1 MPVPER
7 NVWIIDENYAGFAL
21 IRKFLVTCDY
31 LPDNIVQFPSIV
43 AATDTTHPAVI
54 FVDDT
59 LLEHATLQA
68 VEAFKQYSAN
78 TPVILLAST
87 DGEQATQLAATI
99 AAQDYLVKKE
109 ITLPLFRKAVLYAID
124 RKKMTVDLQRT
135 RDDYMAMFHRHPLP
149 MWVYEISTKAFL
161 AVNEAAVHYYG
172 YSEQDF
178 LSMTILD
185 IRPPDDIP
193 ALQAT
198 TKKTY
203 QSGFYDLNH
212 WTHIKRDG
220 SQVKVHIYSHN
231 IYFEGKDC
239 KIVTA
244 VNVDREVRMNQLLT
258 AMGIEFR

>member
-1 MPVPER
+1 MPER
-7 NVWIIDENYAGFAL
+7 NVWIIDDNYAGFAL
-21 IRKFLVTCDY
+21 IRKFLVACDY
-31 LPDNIVQFPSIV
+31 LQENIVQFPSIV
-43 AATDTTHPAVI
+43 AATSATLPAMI

-59 LLEHATLQA
+59 LLEHATPQA

-78 TPVILLAST
+78 TPVILLASA

-124 RKKMTVDLQRT
+124 RKKITVDLQRT

-149 MWVYEISTKAFL
+149 MWVYEISTRAFL

-185 IRPPDDIP
+185 IRPPDEVP
-193 ALQAT
+193 ALLAT

-203 QSGFYDLNH
+203 QSGFYNLNH

-220 SQVKVHIYSHN
+220 TKVKVHIYSHN

-244 VNVDREVRMNQLLT
+244 VNVDREYKMDT
-258 AMGIEFR
+258 ALKQHGISFE